1 MLKTVGSTEE
11 QLHQRAAS
19 SKETLFC
26 LQGAFRNLWLGGVWK
41 FNPILILKDLKLVK
55 NGKEIWGEI
64 IDSSLLSSDVHPTD
78 FVIKVLLQICLVVV
92 DQKVNHSNVSAPS
105 TFCAFQPVKA
115 LRIAK
120 PFVVCCW
127 FATH

>member
-1 MLKTVGSTEE
+1 MGKKSGE
-11 QLHQRAAS
+11 
-19 SKETLFC
+19 
-26 LQGAFRNLWLGGVWK
+26 
-41 FNPILILKDLKLVK
+41 KLLTQ
-55 NGKEIWGEI
+55 
-64 IDSSLLSSDVHPTD
+64 SSLLSSDVHPTD

-127 FATH
+127 FALHNTDDTQTQSFTQCAVCGVLEQSL